1 MGPDPSWLGALRG
14 EEIRAQTHAE
24 GRPRGHRGEER
35 GLRKTGPADTL
46 VLACSLQDC
55 EEWGRPS
62 LQPPGL
68 WDS

>member
-55 EEWGRPS
+55 EE
-62 LQPPGL
+62 
-68 WDS
+68 